1 MKSLLTLLALLFAAL
16 AVPAHAQEYPPR
28 PDGPVYDA
36 VDLIPAAE
44 EAQLD
49 AKLRAYNR
57 ETGRAIVVVV
67 VSTIGNEPVDIYAR
81 DLAERWG
88 IGGAETE
95 EGVLML
101 IAPNEREMWI
111 TTARGVQDRLTDIST
126 GRIFRDTLRPAFRA
140 GDFAGGID
148 RATDQIIERLNL
160 SPADVEAIEEAEAAA
175 RRNSSST
182 SRSDTGGFPVGT
194 FVALL
199 FMFFFFVLP
208 LIRRSKRSRKY
219 TKRKKR
225 PWGKRNDK
233 RRSKRDDDDWD
244 DDDWDDGWGRTARD
258 IILWEVGSAV
268 VRGALG
274 GGRSSGGWSGGFG
287 GGGGGFGGFGGG
299 GGGFNGG
306 GAGGG
311 W

>member
-1 MKSLLTLLALLFAAL
+1 MITRAPTIMKPWLGLLALLLAAL
-16 AVPAHAQEYPPR
+16 TAPIHAQDYPIR

-36 VDLIPAAE
+36 VDLIPASN

-57 ETGRAIVVVV
+57 DTGRAIVVAVV
-67 VSTIGNEPVDIYAR
+67 ATIGNEPVDIYAR
-81 DLAERWG
+81 DLAERWD

-95 EGVLML
+95 EGALLL
-101 IAPNEREMWI
+101 IAPNERQMWI
-111 TTARGVQDRLTDIST
+111 TTARGVQDRLTDISA

-148 RATDQIIERLNL
+148 QATDQMIELLNL
-160 SPADVEAIEEAEAAA
+160 SPADARAIDEAEAAA
-175 RRNSSST
+175 RRNAP
-182 SRSDTGGFPVGT
+182 GGARANDGGVPVG
-194 FVALL
+194 VLIWL
-199 FMFFFFVLP
+199 IFMFLFFVLP
-208 LIRRSKRSRKY
+208 IIRGRSRRRKY
-219 TKRKKR
+219 KKRKNG
-225 PWGKRNDK
+225 PWG
-233 RRSKRDDDDWD
+233 KRDDDDDWD
-244 DDDWDDGWGRTARD
+244 DDGWGRTARD

-268 VRGALG
+268 VRGALSGSDSDGGWG
-274 GGRSSGGWSGGFG
+274 GGGSF